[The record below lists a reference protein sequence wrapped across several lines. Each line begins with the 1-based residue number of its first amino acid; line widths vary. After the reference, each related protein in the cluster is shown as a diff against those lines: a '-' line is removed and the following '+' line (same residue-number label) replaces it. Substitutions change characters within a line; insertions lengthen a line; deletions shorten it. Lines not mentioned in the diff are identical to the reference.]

1 MFTTTHIARAAAAV
15 AAAAFVAAGL
25 APTAVAG
32 TGSYG
37 WPVKPFHVQHPVR
50 AYLGDPRIA
59 GHDVAHGTLHFGID
73 VAAPD
78 GTAVYATLDG
88 VAWIHPLHK
97 DTVIV
102 SGAGGVSHEYWH
114 VVPAIRPGQRVV
126 AYRTI
131 VGHVE
136 KPWAHVHFAERIGSR
151 YQNPL
156 RPGAL
161 TPYRDTT
168 RPTVGA
174 FSFERDG
181 AVVSRALSGR
191 VDVIVEA
198 WDDVPLPV
206 AAPWNDKPVL
216 PALIEWRIL
225 GRGTAS
231 VSSSWHIADDF
242 RTSLSSAQFSSVYA
256 HGTRQNHP
264 WSGTGTGRY
273 RLLLA
278 RGWDTRALPNGTYHL
293 EVAVSDTRGNTAH
306 AAVPF
311 TVANP

>member
-1 MFTTTHIARAAAAV
+1 MFTTTHIARAAAAL
-15 AAAAFVAAGL
+15 AAAAFVSAGL
-25 APTAVAG
+25 APAAVA
-32 TGSYG
+32 SYG

-50 AYLGDPRIA
+50 AYLGDPRIN
-59 GHDVAHGTLHFGID
+59 GHDVAHGTIHFGID

-102 SGAGGVSHEYWH
+102 SGSGGVAHEYWH
-114 VVPAIRPGQRVV
+114 VVPAIRPGQHVV
-126 AYRTI
+126 AYQTI

-156 RPGAL
+156 RLGAL

-181 AVVSRALSGR
+181 VAVARSLSGR

-198 WDDVPLPV
+198 WDDVPVPV
-206 AAPWNDKPVL
+206 GAPWNDKPVL
-216 PALIEWRIL
+216 PAFVEWRIVA
-225 GRGTAS
+225 RGAAS
-231 VSSSWHIADDF
+231 VSSTWHVADDF
-242 RTSLSSAQFSSVYA
+242 RTSLPSSSFSSVFA
-256 HGTRQNHP
+256 LGTRQNHP
-264 WSGTGTGRY
+264 WAGTGTGRY

-278 RGWDTRALPNGTYHL
+278 RGWDTHTLRNGTYRL
-293 EVAVSDTRGNTAH
+293 EVAVSDTRGNRAQ
-306 AAVPF
+306 AAAEF
-311 TVANP
+311 TVANA

>member
-1 MFTTTHIARAAAAV
+1 MFATTHIARAAAAV
-15 AAAAFVAAGL
+15 AAAAFVSAGL
-25 APTAVAG
+25 APAAVA
-32 TGSYG
+32 SYG

-78 GTAVYATLDG
+78 GTPVYATLDG

-102 SGAGGVSHEYWH
+102 SGAGGISHEYWH
-114 VVPAIRPGQRVV
+114 VVPAIRAGQRVV

-151 YQNPL
+151 YMNPL

-168 RPTVGA
+168 RPTVQPVR
-174 FSFERDG
+174 FERDG
-181 AVVSRALSGR
+181 AAAGIRLSGC
-191 VDVIVEA
+191 VDVVVEA
-198 WDDVPLPV
+198 WDDVPVPV

-216 PALIEWRIL
+216 PALIEWRIVA
-225 GRGTAS
+225 RGAS
-231 VSSSWHIADDF
+231 PVSSTWHVADDF
-242 RTSLSSAQFSSVYA
+242 RTSLPAVPFSVVYA

-264 WSGTGTGRY
+264 RPGTGTGRY

-278 RGWDTRALPNGTYHL
+278 RGLDTRTLKNGAYRL
-293 EVAVSDTRGNTAH
+293 VVAVSDTRGNTAQTSTE
-306 AAVPF
+306 F
-311 TVANP
+311 TVSNP